1 MPVPYQYSV
10 LRQFDNDPDDDVVDP
25 EHSLNMM
32 VEDTSSDEE
41 EIIQIIDNANQSSTS
56 SKTIGAIDTNPP
68 DANAVIFT
76 NTNHNTHN
84 NFHQVFISF
93 IFPWF
98 STILKPFQPAT
109 LPVSIT
115 ETAEASTK
123 HLKTGRRRSGSSNL
137 LGDESDKSSSNFNP
151 NHNEMTPLS
160 TMFLFRKHIQSNEI
174 YLNVRFMYHGS
185 RFSFAFSFA
194 VLSILCVTIL
204 YQKRLCFLEFY
215 LSNFLDVSLFFF
227 VLL

>member
-41 EIIQIIDNANQSSTS
+41 EIIDNANQSSTS

-76 NTNHNTHN
+76 NTNHNTFVLHLLD
-84 NFHQVFISF
+84 FPSVFN
-93 IFPWF
+93 
-98 STILKPFQPAT
+98 ILKPFQPAT

-185 RFSFAFSFA
+185 RFSFAFSLA